1 MPSSDCSFT
10 KPGNCHLLS
19 EEKINLL
26 SDCAC
31 MIYNIIIFY
40 TVCASTYKLKIISV
54 IFNLPF
60 VAYEVGRDL
69 IHVYV
74 SVNKKKTTD
83 GPKI

>member
-1 MPSSDCSFT
+1 MLVFFLLCHLVIALFT
-10 KPGNCHLLS
+10 KPENCHLLS

-69 IHVYV
+69 THM
-74 SVNKKKTTD
+74 
-83 GPKI
+83 

>member
-1 MPSSDCSFT
+1 MLVFFLLCHLVIALFT
-10 KPGNCHLLS
+10 KPGNCDLLS
-19 EEKINLL
+19 EEKMNLL

-60 VAYEVGRDL
+60 VAYEIGRDL
-69 IHVYV
+69 IHM
-74 SVNKKKTTD
+74 
-83 GPKI
+83 

>member
-1 MPSSDCSFT
+1 MLVFFFIMPSSQIALFT

-40 TVCASTYKLKIISV
+40 TVCASTYYKLKIISV

-60 VAYEVGRDL
+60 VAYEVGRHL
-69 IHVYV
+69 IHM
-74 SVNKKKTTD
+74 
-83 GPKI
+83 

>member
-1 MPSSDCSFT
+1 MLVFFLLCHLVIALFT
-10 KPGNCHLLS
+10 KPGNCNLLS
-19 EEKINLL
+19 EEKMNLL

-60 VAYEVGRDL
+60 VAYEIGRDL
-69 IHVYV
+69 IHM
-74 SVNKKKTTD
+74 
-83 GPKI
+83 

>member
-1 MPSSDCSFT
+1 MIALFT

-31 MIYNIIIFY
+31 VMYNIIIFY
-40 TVCASTYKLKIISV
+40 TVCASTYELKIISV

-60 VAYEVGRDL
+60 VAYKVGRDL
-69 IHVYV
+69 HL
-74 SVNKKKTTD
+74 
-83 GPKI
+83 

>member
-1 MPSSDCSFT
+1 MPSSQIALFT

-40 TVCASTYKLKIISV
+40 TVCASTYELKIISV

-69 IHVYV
+69 VHM
-74 SVNKKKTTD
+74 
-83 GPKI
+83 